1 MSPGGRAEQM
11 GALRE
16 RIARIEG
23 DGSVAPSFG
32 RRMVAAKVALGRR
45 AGRELGLDRVL
56 DGGLARGTLNEVVAE
71 TARDS
76 GAACGFALALAA
88 RFADEAQG
96 PSAPVVWV
104 MEDAARAEGG
114 APYAP
119 GLAAHGLDPGRLLV
133 VRARGGTDALWA
145 AEEALRCRAVAAVV
159 IDLWRIKTYDL
170 VASRRLLLAA
180 AAGGTPAILV
190 PAGAPG
196 VAPSSAAQVRFA
208 VAAAGGRG
216 IAMAP
221 RLPVPGRAAWAV
233 RLARI
238 RAGPAGIPAGFDWEK
253 IWPLVWHQQ
262 EARLCDALP
271 VPPPSHARD
280 RPGPAKA
287 RGERDRAE
295 RGCAA

>member
-23 DGSVAPSFG
+23 DGSAASSFA
-32 RRMVAAKVALGRR
+32 RPAVAAKVALGR
-45 AGRELGLDRVL
+45 AGHQLGLDRVL

-71 TARDS
+71 TAGDA

-88 RFADEAQG
+88 RFAAEARG
-96 PSAPVVWV
+96 RAVIWI

-133 VRARGGTDALWA
+133 VRVRGGTDALWA

-159 IDLWRIKTYDL
+159 IDLWRTKTYDL

-196 VAPSSAAQVRFA
+196 VAPSSAAQARFA

-216 IAMAP
+216 IPVAP
-221 RLPVPGRAAWAV
+221 RLPIPGRAAWAV

-253 IWPLVWHQQ
+253 IWPLVWHQE
-262 EARLCDALP
+262 EACLCDALP

-280 RPGPAKA
+280 RPDPATA
-287 RGERDRAE
+287 GGERAP

>member
-1 MSPGGRAEQM
+1 MSPGGRADQV

-32 RRMVAAKVALGRR
+32 RKATAKVALGR
-45 AGRELGLDRVL
+45 AGRELALDHAL
-56 DGGLARGTLNEVVAE
+56 GGGLARGTLNEVVA
-71 TARDS
+71 TAAGDA
-76 GAACGFALALAA
+76 GAASGFALALAA
-88 RFADEAQG
+88 RFAADAPG
-96 PSAPVVWV
+96 PRAPVVWV

-119 GLAAHGLDPGRLLV
+119 GLAAHGLDPARLLC
-133 VRARGGTDALWA
+133 VRAKGGADALWA

-159 IDLWRIKTYDL
+159 IDLWRTRSYDL

-180 AAGGTPAILV
+180 AAGGAPAILV

-221 RLPVPGRAAWAV
+221 RLPIPGRAAWAV

-253 IWPLVWHQQ
+253 IWPLVWHQE
-262 EARLCDALP
+262 EACLCDALP

-280 RPGPAKA
+280 RPYPAAA
-287 RGERDRAE
+287 RDPGREGGRA
-295 RGCAA
+295 A